1 MIMKREYQV
10 IRLKSLDEIAAASQ
24 GISTLERP
32 PLGWLRTVREGLGLS
47 LRSLAKLIGNV
58 TPQSVQDF
66 EKNEASGALTLRNLD
81 RVAAAMGCRV
91 VYILVPG
98 RTNQTFN
105 ELEAGLSSDRRLLED
120 TEHTMS
126 LEAQAVGEVDE
137 RAKRGIRG
145 HGKR

>member
-1 MIMKREYQV
+1 MKREYQF
-10 IRLKSLDEIAAASQ
+10 IRLRTLEQVAVASQ
-24 GISTLERP
+24 GINGLERP
-32 PLGWLRTVREGLGLS
+32 PLGWLRTVREGLGLT
-47 LRSLAKLIGNV
+47 LQTLANKIGDV
-58 TPQSVQDF
+58 TPQSVQAF

-91 VYILVPG
+91 VYVLVPS
-98 RTNQTFN
+98 RANQTFS
-105 ELEAGLSSDRRLLED
+105 ELAAGLSGDRRLLED